1 MEKNLNK
8 MLAER
13 ILEKIPSTV
22 KPVEYLMATLGLA
35 RESVYRRKR
44 GELSFSFKEIVK
56 LSKALNFS
64 IDEVIDKNGG
74 DKVVFDIR
82 NNALYDSEETFT
94 VMLEGYLNLVKKKY
108 KANHVEITITQNRVM
123 PIYALRFKHLF
134 KFIYYKWMH
143 QGYQVPL
150 NFYYADALVPSEI
163 LALKDKL
170 ILYINQISNY
180 TFIIDPLTYK
190 NTFDEILYY
199 YERGLLTKE
208 ELLVLKEDLLSL
220 LKYTESLVQRGVSD
234 FGTTY
239 QFYLS
244 SLNIESNTIY
254 AKYDDMV
261 ESFLWLYY
269 VNPINTNDKYM
280 CAIHKRWVDSM
291 RRYSS
296 LITHSNEILQTKFY
310 NEQYKYLENTTKA
323 ILG

>member
-56 LSKALNFS
+56 LSKDLNFS

-94 VMLEGYLNLVKKKY
+94 VMLKGYLNLVKKKY
-108 KANHVEITITQNRVM
+108 EAHQVEITITQNRVM
-123 PIYALRFKHLF
+123 PIYALRFRHLF

-150 NFYYADALVPSEI
+150 NFYYADVAVPAEI

-208 ELLVLKEDLLSL
+208 ELLILKEDLLGL
-220 LKYTESLVQRGVSD
+220 LKHTESLVQRGVSD
-234 FGTTY
+234 FGATY

-254 AKYDDMV
+254 AKYDDIA

-310 NEQYKYLENTTKA
+310 NEQYKYLENSTRTV
-323 ILG
+323 LG